1 MLPVDVA
8 EVPSWGKK
16 NLLGIAVKGS
26 CKPAFAD
33 PDRIKVAIKTA
44 MKTIRSSETADGFR
58 EHGTGT
64 AGDMGLNDVA
74 SDWPTKYWQASS

>member
-1 MLPVDVA
+1 
-8 EVPSWGKK
+8 
-16 NLLGIAVKGS
+16 
-26 CKPAFAD
+26 
-33 PDRIKVAIKTA
+33 